1 MSWKLK
7 EEELQFIDEN
17 EEQIREYVGKKG
29 EDYINIWREGK
40 EIQSSSSFSRND
52 MAWLQGGRMYKIIMY
67 LIIAFIL
74 TDIFMIFLGIDLTRI
89 SGIVAGVILGTY
101 GSYWYFLQ
109 VKKDILAG
117 KEKCIDG
124 GVGVVLSLVMLAGY
138 VLFSVYVVDTFL
150 YYILYGYYY

>member
-40 EIQSSSSFSRND
+40 KFNPAALFLGMI
-52 MAWLQGGRMYKIIMY
+52 WLGYRGMYKIIMY

-74 TDIFMIFLGIDLTRI
+74 TDILMIFLGIDLTRI

-101 GSYWYFLQ
+101 GSYW
-109 VKKDILAG
+109 
-117 KEKCIDG
+117 
-124 GVGVVLSLVMLAGY
+124 
-138 VLFSVYVVDTFL
+138 
-150 YYILYGYYY
+150 

>member
-17 EEQIREYVGKKG
+17 EEEIRKYVGKNA
-29 EDYINIWREGK
+29 ESYMNIWREGK
-40 EIQSSSSFSRND
+40 KVNPAALFLGV
-52 MAWLQGGRMYKIIMY
+52 AWLGYRGMYKIIMY
-67 LIIAFIL
+67 LLVAFVI
-74 TDIFMIFLGIDLTRI
+74 TDILMIFLRIDLSRI
-89 SGIVAGVILGTY
+89 SGIVGGVILGIY